1 MNELI
6 TEIEKPEL
14 KKEKTIEKEKE
25 LIQKAEEEEK
35 VELFRCDIRNQEFA
49 TEKGLKIHKKKKHPN
64 AGEAS
69 SGVVETGKTELKEKL
84 ECPVCMKKY
93 NTQIWFDKH
102 IRDKHPDYAN
112 VEQEEVKVEQEE
124 EKKRK

>member
-1 MNELI
+1 M
-6 TEIEKPEL
+6 
-14 KKEKTIEKEKE
+14 
-25 LIQKAEEEEK
+25 
-35 VELFRCDIRNQEFA
+35 FRCDICNQEFA

-93 NTQIWFDKH
+93 NKQIWLDKH

-112 VEQEEVKVEQEE
+112 VEQEEAKEE
-124 EKKRK
+124 EKKESRKYNVLSEYENKKKVKENN